1 MIYEI
6 ALDSKYANQEF
17 DVQIDGV
24 DKDIHIALRTVQDII
39 LMSVTVDGE
48 LLGIP
53 FICFPD
59 QPVLPYPYMVEKL
72 GGNFMFVTENS
83 VYPNYED
90 FGASCSLYFI
100 TSDDLER
107 ID

>member
-6 ALDSKYANQEF
+6 ALEPKYANQEF

-24 DKDIHIALRTVQDII
+24 DKDIHIALRTVKDII
-39 LMSVTVDGE
+39 LMSVTVDKE

-53 FICFPD
+53 FICFPG

-72 GGNFMFVTENS
+72 GGNFMFVTENG
-83 VYPNYED
+83 VYPNYEN
-90 FGASCSLYFI
+90 FGTSCNLYFI
-100 TSDDLER
+100 TSDDLAE

>member
-17 DVQIDGV
+17 DVHIDGV

-39 LMSVTVDGE
+39 LMSVTVDGA

-53 FICFPD
+53 FICFANL
-59 QPVLPYPYMVEKL
+59 PVIPYPYMVEKL
-72 GGNFMFVTENS
+72 GGNFMFVTENDF
-83 VYPNYED
+83 YPNYEN
-90 FGASCSLYFI
+90 FGTSCRLYFI
-100 TSDDLER
+100 TSDDLMG